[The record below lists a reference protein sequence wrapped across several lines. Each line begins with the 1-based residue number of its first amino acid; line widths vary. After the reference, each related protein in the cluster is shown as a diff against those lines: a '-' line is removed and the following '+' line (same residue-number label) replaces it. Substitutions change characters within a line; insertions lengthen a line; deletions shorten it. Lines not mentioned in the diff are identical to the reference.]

1 MKQEFTAKTIEDAK
15 EAASAA
21 FEVPVSE
28 IVFTVIDE
36 PKKGLLGI
44 GSKDAKILAEY
55 TPKTKGQIALA
66 YVKTILT
73 LMGIDNELEL
83 REEKE
88 NAFID
93 VIGEVSGTVIGRRGE
108 TLDAIQYLAS
118 MSANRGTRDYFRVTL
133 NCNGYREKR
142 EEILKS
148 LATRLSQTVI
158 KSGGQTTLEPMNPYE
173 RRIIHATVS
182 EISGVTSKSIG
193 DEPFRRVVISSTG
206 APKRRFQND
215 KYDGPYP
222 RVSGPKTFSRPPKNL
237 SDVPVSPRPDRSD
250 RSDRNDRS
258 DRDRSDYNR
267 SDRDRS
273 DYNRPYNRPKSDDI
287 QLKQIEMPKS
297 SFERDYKKP
306 KTDDSVLGAGSL
318 YDRLDI

>member
-15 EAASAA
+15 TSAAAA
-21 FEVPVSE
+21 FEVPVTE
-28 IVFTVIDE
+28 IVFTVLEE

-55 TPKTKGQIALA
+55 TPKTKGQIAAA
-66 YVKTILT
+66 YVKTILSK
-73 LMGIDNELEL
+73 MGIDNELEL

-148 LATRLSQTVI
+148 LATRLSHTVI
-158 KSGGQTTLEPMNPYE
+158 KSGGSTTLEPMNPYE

-206 APKRRFQND
+206 SPKRRTSPD
-215 KYDGPYP
+215 KTDGQFP
-222 RVSGPKTFSRPPKNL
+222 RVTGPKTFSRPPKNL
-237 SDVPVSPRPDRSD
+237 SDVPVSPRPDR
-250 RSDRNDRS
+250 NF
-258 DRDRSDYNR
+258 DRDR
-267 SDRDRS
+267 DRR
-273 DYNRPYNRPKSDDI
+273 KQGDDI
-287 QLKQIEMPKS
+287 PLKQIEMPKS